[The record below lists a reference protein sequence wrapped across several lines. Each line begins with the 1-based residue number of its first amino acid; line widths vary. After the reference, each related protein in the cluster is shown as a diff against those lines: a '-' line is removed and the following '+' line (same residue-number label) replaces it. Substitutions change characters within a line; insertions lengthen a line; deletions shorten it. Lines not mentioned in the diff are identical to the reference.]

1 MEGTGYET
9 RQTSK
14 EHVIVMVSAWSRG
27 IDPAQSN
34 ATTVVFQSKR
44 EVYRD
49 YFCLKKFDVTSI
61 CLKTIPGQ

>member
-1 MEGTGYET
+1 MKPGKLQRSMYCYGFF
-9 RQTSK
+9 
-14 EHVIVMVSAWSRG
+14 AWSRG
-27 IDPAQSN
+27 SDPAQSN